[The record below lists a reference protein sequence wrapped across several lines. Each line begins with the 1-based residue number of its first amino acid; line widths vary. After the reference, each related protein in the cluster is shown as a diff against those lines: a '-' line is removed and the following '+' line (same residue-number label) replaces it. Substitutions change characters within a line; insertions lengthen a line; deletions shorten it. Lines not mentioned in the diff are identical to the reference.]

1 VNTWTATPFP
11 IVLTNRRRK
20 YLPGLMLSL
29 AENTNLGPGV
39 ILDDSG
45 DEAFLAELKQ
55 EYPEWRVRPVRLG
68 HRAGYNAAMQE
79 VWKLAA
85 LVDHVVFL
93 EEDFRFEHEVLF
105 QHLASALDST
115 PRLAQIALLRQPWF
129 PNEIEAGGLI
139 PALEDQGHTFRSA
152 GNMYGVWLEQRAY
165 FTMNPCIFRGR
176 DWVKNHPW
184 PTGDGSEYAF
194 SRALFD
200 SEPGTVCAYWGSG
213 EIWVTHVGEREG
225 FGY

>member
-1 VNTWTATPFP
+1 MAPFP

-20 YLPGLMLSL
+20 YLPGLMSSIRQM
-29 AENTNLGPGV
+29 TDLGPGL

-45 DEAFLAELKQ
+45 DYEFLEEIRD
-55 EYPEWRVRPVRLG
+55 EYPGWEVRAVDYSGP
-68 HRAGYNAAMQE
+68 AGYNAAMQR
-79 VWKLAA
+79 VWAEA
-85 LVDHVVFL
+85 ENHDHVVFL
-93 EEDFRFEHEVLF
+93 EEDFRFERSVSFERMATVLY
-105 QHLASALDST
+105 LEPT
-115 PRLAQIALLRQPWF
+115 LAQIALLRQPWF
-129 PNEIEAGGLI
+129 SNEIQVGGLI
-139 PALEDQGHTFRSA
+139 PALKLQGHGFYTETRLWPEA
-152 GNMYGVWLEQRAY
+152 VWLEQRAY
-165 FTMNPCIFRGR
+165 FTTNPCIFRGR

-200 SEPGTVCAYWGSG
+200 SEPDTVSAYWGSG